1 MGMGLIHPKAQINY
15 SLLIIKHKQQLIM
28 KIESILPIENGWIRM
43 DKEFPKVSCYMKYK
57 TSFSKCFYKFLPNTN
72 LISTS
77 SPSSAL

>member
-28 KIESILPIENGWIRM
+28 KIEGILPIEIDSIRM
-43 DKEFPKVSCYMKYK
+43 NKEFPKVSCYKKYK
-57 TSFSKCFYKFLPNTN
+57 TSFLSVFYKFLPNAH
-72 LISTS
+72 LIFTS